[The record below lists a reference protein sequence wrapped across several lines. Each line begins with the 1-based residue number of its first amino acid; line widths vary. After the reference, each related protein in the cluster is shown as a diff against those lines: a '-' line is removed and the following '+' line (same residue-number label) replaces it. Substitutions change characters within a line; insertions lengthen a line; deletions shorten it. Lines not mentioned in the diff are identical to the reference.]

1 MGQTIS
7 LVALIKLRTRCC
19 TTAREGRSD
28 GNARFDEIFPEPVN
42 EHGTMVS
49 HDVADN
55 LDVVNYN
62 IKWMVL
68 DDHPADVVSIGT
80 IDKAIITCLERARA
94 IMKGE

>member
-1 MGQTIS
+1 MQIS
-7 LVALIKLRTRCC
+7 
-19 TTAREGRSD
+19 
-28 GNARFDEIFPEPVN
+28 EIFPEPVN

-55 LDVVNYN
+55 LDVVNYD